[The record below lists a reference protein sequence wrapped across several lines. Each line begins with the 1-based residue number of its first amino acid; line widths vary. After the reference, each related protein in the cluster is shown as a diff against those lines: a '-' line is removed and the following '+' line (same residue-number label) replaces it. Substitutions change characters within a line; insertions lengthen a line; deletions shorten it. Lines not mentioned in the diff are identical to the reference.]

1 MMNSLASGF
10 TTTFVMAGREFRR
23 TTRRVDSLIMAVLMP
38 VMILLAF
45 VLIFGGAMETGGKYV
60 DYVVPAILVLCAGY
74 GAANTAVSVAQ
85 DMTTGTIDR
94 FKTLPTYSS
103 AVLVG
108 HVLASVARN
117 ILSTTVLLGV
127 AGLLGFRPS
136 ASPEGWATCIGILL
150 LFIVAMTWVGCCL
163 GLTLSPEAASG
174 ATFFMIFLPYLS
186 TGFVPLETLPEWIQG
201 FAQHQPLTPVIETV
215 RSALMRDTAG
225 DLGWTSLAWWTA
237 IGLAAYCSGAMA
249 FRRKTGR

>member
-10 TTTFVMAGREFRR
+10 AATGVMAVREYRR

-85 DMTTGTIDR
+85 DMTTGTIER

-108 HVLASVARN
+108 HVLASVTRN
-117 ILSTTVLLGV
+117 IISTTVLFGV
-127 AGLLGFRPS
+127 AGLLGFRPP
-136 ASPEGWATCIGILL
+136 AGPDGWAACIGILL
-150 LFIVAMTWVGCCL
+150 LFIAAMTWVGCYL

-174 ATFFMIFLPYLS
+174 ATFFMIFLPYIS

-201 FAQHQPLTPVIETV
+201 FAEHQPLTPVIETV
-215 RSALMRDTAG
+215 RSALMSDTAG
-225 DLGWTSLAWWTA
+225 DLAWTSLAWWGV
-237 IGLAAYCSGAMA
+237 IGLAAYCAA
-249 FRRKTGR
+249 ATVFRKKTDR